1 MDSQELSISDK
12 KAQWIIYLVSLLVF
26 IFLVW
31 LIYFKP
37 VPEARFAWVA
47 YLPFINALFNTL
59 TSIFLILGY
68 RAIKAQNREKHKK
81 LMLSAAVSSAFF
93 LVSYIVYHHFQ
104 GDTKFQALGL
114 VRYVYFFILIT
125 HVLLSIVQVP
135 LIFLTFY
142 HAFRKNWS
150 LHKKLAKATYPI
162 WLYVSVTGV
171 LVFIFLRMFN

>member
-1 MDSQELSISDK
+1 MENAKLTNQDK
-12 KAQWIIYLVSLLVF
+12 KAQTVIFIISLLVF
-26 IFLVW
+26 AFLIW

-37 VPEARFAWVA
+37 VPEARYSWVA
-47 YLPFINALFNTL
+47 YLPFVNAIFNTITAML
-59 TSIFLILGY
+59 LIFGY
-68 RAIKAQNREKHKK
+68 KAIKAGDKK
-81 LMLSAAVSSAFF
+81 LHKSFMMGAAFSSALF
-93 LVSYIVYHHFQ
+93 LISYITYHHFQ
-104 GDTKFQALGL
+104 GDTKFLAQGT

-142 HAFRKNWS
+142 HAFKANWS
-150 LHKKLAKATYPI
+150 WHKKLAKVTFPI

>member
-1 MDSQELSISDK
+1 MESQELSTTDK
-12 KAQWIIYLVSLLVF
+12 KAQIIIYIVSALVF
-26 IFLVW
+26 VFLIW

-37 VPEARFAWVA
+37 VPEARFTWVS
-47 YLPFINALFNTL
+47 YLPFVNAIFNTM
-59 TSIFLILGY
+59 TSVFLVLGY
-68 RAIKAQNREKHKK
+68 RAIKSKKKEEHKK
-81 LMLSAAVSSAFF
+81 FMLSAALSSALF
-93 LVSYIVYHHFQ
+93 LISYITYHHFQ

-114 VRYVYFFILIT
+114 VRYLYFFILIT

-142 HAFRKNWS
+142 HAFRANWS
-150 LHKKLAKATYPI
+150 WHRKLARVTYPI